1 MDLEG
6 FKRIYFVEWAHRI
19 VARSIGLIFTGPL
32 VYFWARGYL
41 QPKMKKTLL
50 GLLGFGALQGVI
62 GWWMVKS
69 GLVDKETTKELDKT
83 PRVSPYRLMVHGY
96 SAYII
101 FGVSLW
107 LSMHMLRRP

>member
-19 VARSIGLIFTGPL
+19 VARQIGIIFAVPFT
-32 VYFWARGYL
+32 YFWARGYL

-50 GLLGFGALQGVI
+50 GLLAFGALQGAI

-69 GLVDKETTKELDKT
+69 GLIDKEKTKELDKT
-83 PRVSPYRLMVHGY
+83 PRVSPYRLMTHGY
-96 SAYII
+96 SAYAI
-101 FGVSLW
+101 FGLSFW
-107 LSMHMLRRP
+107 LSMHLLRRP